1 MAHFWT
7 DAGMSTSIVV
17 GIISGVITIIISVS
31 TTAVM
36 VGVKWGKL
44 SNDVDNMKTDLAE
57 IKGMFR
63 LTLKE

>member
-1 MAHFWT
+1 MTAS
-7 DAGMSTSIVV
+7 DIILNIVIGLSAYV
-17 GIISGVITIIISVS
+17 LSVV
-31 TTAVM
+31 TTAVI

-44 SNDVDNMKTDLAE
+44 TADVDNMKTDLAE